1 MQKVMMV
8 TLSAVGSRSCIAMQK
23 CSTGLHMRLSCLHL
37 TGKAEF
43 LYDVLSAEV
52 KVNLDSAVDALCE
65 RLQPIQHA
73 ALASAQLIRRKQGA
87 EESVDAYAQGFEQ
100 LFAKSYG
107 NRTGM
112 DSTSKCLLKRDL
124 FTQGLL
130 HKWQEKISSSADTD
144 KNDTT
149 H

>member
-1 MQKVMMV
+1 MFGNAEGDDGDALHHWVKKLHRYVEMQHWTAHE
-8 TLSAVGSRSCIAMQK
+8 TLLQFE
-23 CSTGLHMRLSCLHL
+23 LHL

-52 KVNLDSAVDALCE
+52 KVNLDNAVDALCE

-112 DSTSKCLLKRDL
+112 DSTSKCLLK
-124 FTQGLL
+124 
-130 HKWQEKISSSADTD
+130 
-144 KNDTT
+144 
-149 H
+149 